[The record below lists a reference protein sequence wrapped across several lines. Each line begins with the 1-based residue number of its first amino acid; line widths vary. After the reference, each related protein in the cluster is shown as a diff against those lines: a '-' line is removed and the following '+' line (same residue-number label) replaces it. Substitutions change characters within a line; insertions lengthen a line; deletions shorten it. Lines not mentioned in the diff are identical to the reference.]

1 MAEII
6 DWPCSLLR
14 VTYQRMFIRNVS
26 RSAGVSMLG
35 QDQIIDT
42 GAQWWEVQ
50 LSLTAYHEA
59 PMIKAFEAKVSQ
71 MRGRAN
77 IAALCLFDAY
87 GYDETVAPRQRGFS
101 DGTWFSDGRGF
112 ADPSSGVQPLVV
124 ASTAAAGSN
133 SLTVSLTDPVRP
145 HLRIGDYFSVNGFCY
160 HVVGR
165 DVAAGSV
172 RFEPML
178 REGIAAGTILETARP
193 TIYARFASDDEGK
206 RGRNL
211 TSHAEPV
218 TLSFVE
224 AFDR

>member
-6 DWPCSLLR
+6 DWPCGLLR
-14 VTYQRMFIRNVS
+14 LTYQRMFIRNIS
-26 RSAGVSMLG
+26 RSAGISMLG
-35 QDQIIDT
+35 QDQIIDPV
-42 GAQWWEVQ
+42 AQWWEIQ
-50 LSLTAYHEA
+50 ISLTVYHEA

-87 GYDETVAPRQRGFS
+87 GYDETVAPRQSSFS
-101 DGTWFSDGRGF
+101 DGTWFSDGTGF
-112 ADPSSGVQPLVV
+112 ADPSLGVEPLVV
-124 ASTAAAGSN
+124 AADVAAGSN
-133 SLTVSLTDPVRP
+133 SLTVTLTDPVRP

-160 HVVGR
+160 HAVGR
-165 DVAAGSV
+165 DIAAGSV

-178 REGIAAGTILETARP
+178 RAALPAGTILETARP
-193 TIYARFASDDEGK
+193 VIYARFASADEGQ
-206 RGRNL
+206 RGRDL
-211 TSHAEPV
+211 TNYSEPV